1 MAFKKWFGVT
11 ACILS
16 VATAFSLNLRSSRT
30 ITRDFGALQMAAN
43 EMTDKISVR
52 KFHHVEFY
60 CGDATNTYKRF
71 LFGLGMEFISKS
83 DQSTGNTVHASYV
96 LQSGDMRMIFTAP
109 YSATPMDSN
118 VADVISETSHVSG
131 PFPKFSSEVASSFF
145 QKHGFGVRSVAIE
158 VADVTDSY
166 NTMISNGAVSSL
178 MPSVVH
184 GT

>member
-1 MAFKKWFGVT
+1 M
-11 ACILS
+11 
-16 VATAFSLNLRSSRT
+16 R
-30 ITRDFGALQMAAN
+30 RDFGRLQMTAN
-43 EMTDKISVR
+43 PMTDKISVR

-96 LQSGDMRMIFTAP
+96 LQSGDMKMIFTAP
-109 YSATPMDSN
+109 YSATPIQSA
-118 VADVISETSHVSG
+118 VSDVISETSDINC

-166 NTMISNGAVSSL
+166 NTMILNGAVSSL
-178 MPSVVH
+178 KPLVVC
-184 GT
+184 GTWDVLKLGFFLKSDARYLYSSNQFQTKWNS

>member
-1 MAFKKWFGVT
+1 MTFGKWFGVV

-16 VATAFSLNLRSSRT
+16 AATAFSLSPRSSRT
-30 ITRDFGALQMAAN
+30 IRRDFGTLQMAAN
-43 EMTDKISVR
+43 PMTDKISVK

-109 YSATPMDSN
+109 YSATPINSN
-118 VADVISETSHVSG
+118 VADVISETSHSC

-158 VADVTDSY
+158 VTDVTDSY
-166 NTMISNGAVSSL
+166 NKMISNGAVSSL
-178 MPSVVH
+178 MPSVVY